1 MKQDNPDKMSK
12 EELVAAMTEQQKKD
26 GRKTA
31 KGGLEMPEYYENR
44 CCMCPNAGN
53 AKTECPTGP
62 LKYAVTPCRFVKT
75 YRDERGWMY
84 KVMSGIGDDTFKARY
99 QKPEKGGWKGVPKL
113 PWQESFDR
121 AQSDLNAFAKQRGW
135 EELICL
141 D

>member
-1 MKQDNPDKMSK
+1 
-12 EELVAAMTEQQKKD
+12 
-26 GRKTA
+26 
-31 KGGLEMPEYYENR
+31 MPEYYENR